1 MCKTLV
7 PVVVFCLLFLLA
19 ATAYSQ
25 ETVTLTVNSAHG
37 SPTPSAGDHSYLKG
51 TPVTATVAT
60 PVGGGGGLIRYACV
74 GWKAKG
80 SQPSN
85 PQGYDPP
92 EILAVGF
99 TNSVYFTI
107 DSNVVL
113 TWKWKTQ
120 YLLTLNVEPA
130 GAGHIDFYCDSHPE
144 EPSGTYPPTEGGY
157 WTILRVAQL
166 TAVAD
171 EGYDFANWSGG
182 SQVIRLEPTKNPTVQ
197 KMRRPETVIANFT
210 PQPRTFTVYSAYGA
224 PVPAVGTY
232 TYYYDQTV
240 TANCGPDP
248 SPADEG
254 MEYVCT
260 GYEGTGD
267 LWPGGSETSIS
278 FYLHHDSSVTWLWK
292 TQYCL
297 TVSVLPLI
305 PITGGT
311 VIPSTGWYDADA
323 VLALTAIPNPGFL
336 FDHWSGDLSSTYN
349 PETLTMDSPK
359 IVTANFALLAIYVDG
374 ANGQDTN
381 DGLTWE
387 TAVKTIQKGL
397 DLAPEGWVMLV
408 ADGTYTGTG
417 NKDLD
422 FNGKAIHL
430 KSVGG
435 AANCI
440 IDCENSGRG
449 FYFHSGETNNT
460 IVEGFTIRNGNAAD
474 HGGGVHCYASSPTF
488 RNSIIWG
495 NTAGTA
501 GHQIYTYDSSCSVT
515 LSYSCYANGANDVV
529 NYGTVNPDNCINT
542 NPLFV
547 GGGDYHLQATSPCID
562 RGNNS
567 YVPAGVTTD
576 LDGNPRILDGDNNGT
591 ATVDLGAY
599 EYQP

>member
-19 ATAYSQ
+19 ASAYSQ
-25 ETVTLTVNSAHG
+25 ETVTLTVNSSHG
-37 SPTPSAGDHSYLKG
+37 SPEPSAGDHSYLKG

-74 GWKAKG
+74 GWKLKY
-80 SQPSN
+80 SS
-85 PQGYDPP
+85 PP
-92 EILAVGF
+92 TGT
-99 TNSVYFTI
+99 TNTVTFTI
-107 DSNVVL
+107 NKNSIL
-113 TWKWKTQ
+113 TWKWKAQ

-144 EPSGTYPPTEGGY
+144 EPSGTYPPTEGGW
-157 WTILRVAQL
+157 WTILRIAQL
-166 TAVAD
+166 NAVAD

-210 PQPRTFTVYSAYGA
+210 PQPRTLTVYSDQGE

-267 LWPGGSETSIS
+267 LWLGGSETSVS
-278 FYLHHDSSVTWLWK
+278 FVIHNDSSVTWLWQLQ
-292 TQYCL
+292 TE
-297 TVSVLPLI
+297 
-305 PITGGT
+305 
-311 VIPSTGWYDADA
+311 
-323 VLALTAIPNPGFL
+323 
-336 FDHWSGDLSSTYN
+336 GDR
-349 PETLTMDSPK
+349 
-359 IVTANFALLAIYVDG
+359 IYVDG
-374 ANGQDTN
+374 ANGDDTN
-381 DGLTWE
+381 DGLSWA
-387 TAVKTIQKGL
+387 TAKETIQAGL
-397 DLAPEGWVMLV
+397 DAAGATGWTVLV
-408 ADGTYTGTG
+408 ANGTYTGTG

-422 FNGKAIHL
+422 FSGKAIYL

-435 AANCI
+435 AANCP

-449 FYFHSGETNNT
+449 FYFHSGETAFAV
-460 IVEGFTIRNGNAAD
+460 IEGFTIRNGNAGYW
-474 HGGGVHCYASSPTF
+474 GGGVLCWYSSSPTFTNCTISGNSAYWGGGVSCEDSSSLTF

-495 NTAGTA
+495 NTAGIA
-501 GHQIYTYDSSCSVT
+501 GHQIYVWDGCSVT
-515 LSYSCYANGANDVV
+515 LSYSCYANGANDVAGS
-529 NYGTVNPDNCINT
+529 GTVTPDNCINDD
-542 NPLFV
+542 PEFV
-547 GGGDYHLQATSPCID
+547 GGGDYHLQSTSPCID
-562 RGNNS
+562 IGNNS

-576 LDGNPRILDGDNNGT
+576 LAGSPRIVDGDGDYEDWNGQNES
-591 ATVDLGAY
+591 VDMGAY
-599 EYQP
+599 EHQP